1 MAHKVKFVDGK
12 MTEKV
17 RPAARRDGTTIR
29 ATQLYHNMGTRK
41 GTMNVGDE
49 RNKIG
54 DIGRLSA
61 KISSS
66 STTLSTFIVRA
77 YAVHYHKTS
86 LTWFRVDNSTTVLKV
101 WGTFIIF

>member
-1 MAHKVKFVDGK
+1 MKKVRHISHQEPKIKAVAHKVKFVDGK

-41 GTMNVGDE
+41 GTMNIGDE

-54 DIGRLSA
+54 DIGKYEVERA
-61 KISSS
+61 K
-66 STTLSTFIVRA
+66 VP
-77 YAVHYHKTS
+77 
-86 LTWFRVDNSTTVLKV
+86 LTDPL
-101 WGTFIIF
+101 

>member
-1 MAHKVKFVDGK
+1 

-54 DIGRLSA
+54 DVGRLQL
-61 KISSS
+61 KI
-66 STTLSTFIVRA
+66 LHLLLLIVRA

-101 WGTFIIF
+101 WSSFFVL